1 MENQDR
7 NVFGLHGVTGML
19 IATLLLI
26 SILIGLTVWNISIQS
41 AEATNYYSLDQDIN
55 SIKAI
60 DSNNSDYYILS
71 ADQ

>member
-1 MENQDR
+1 
-7 NVFGLHGVTGML
+7 
-19 IATLLLI
+19 LI
-26 SILIGLTVWNISIQS
+26 SILVGLTIWNISVQS

-60 DSNNSDYYILS
+60 DPGNSDYYILS